1 MPVRALVVGVFA
13 VSAVGYIVY
22 DQREHVLEFVD
33 LSRQKIAELLRLIA
47 DKVGTEERRREEVPM
62 AGRQFSY
69 SSSNGS
75 HDEKRAAEH
84 EKTAATGRDV
94 GELGGHLRRRGAEP
108 HEGST
113 VIFDSTGNSSEPPAY
128 NKEAAHIVPTVAA
141 IASRN
146 SSITAVTP
154 ENLQYLVPNEN
165 ASESGYETAAPQ
177 QPHAQSFSRHT
188 ASLSSRTISIS
199 DNGDH
204 TAPENPFVD
213 PQPFW
218 SIHEWQE
225 NTTQDAPADRST
237 SPSLAGSA
245 ADDLDTISDIASD
258 FGSDHGT
265 EPGSVGSW
273 TEVASEF
280 SDDHLA

>member
-47 DKVGTEERRREEVPM
+47 DKVSSEERRREEVPM

-69 SSSNGS
+69 SSSSSS
-75 HDEKRAAEH
+75 HDEKRAAEP
-84 EKTAATGRDV
+84 ETTAATGRDV
-94 GELGGHLRRRGAEP
+94 GELGGHLRHRGAEP

-113 VIFDSTGNSSEPPAY
+113 VIFDSTGDSSEPPTY
-128 NKEAAHIVPTVAA
+128 NKEAAYIAPAVAA
-141 IASRN
+141 VASQN
-146 SSITAVTP
+146 SSSITAVTP
-154 ENLQYLVPNEN
+154 ENLQHLAPNEN
-165 ASESGYETAAPQ
+165 ASESGYGTAAPQ
-177 QPHAQSFSRHT
+177 PQAQSFSRHT

-199 DNGDH
+199 DNSDH
-204 TAPENPFVD
+204 TAPENPFVN

>member
-1 MPVRALVVGVFA
+1 MPVRALVAGVFA

-22 DQREHVLEFVD
+22 DKREHVLEFVD

-47 DKVGTEERRREEVPM
+47 DKVSSEERRHQTEEVPM
-62 AGRQFSY
+62 AGRQFSF
-69 SSSNGS
+69 SSSS
-75 HDEKRAAEH
+75 STHDEKRPVH
-84 EKTAATGRDV
+84 EPEQTTTATGRDV
-94 GELGGHLRRRGAEP
+94 GELGSLRHRGAEP

-113 VIFDSTGNSSEPPAY
+113 VIFDSTGDSSEPPAY
-128 NKEAAHIVPTVAA
+128 NKEAAYMVPINV
-141 IASRN
+141 
-146 SSITAVTP
+146 TAVP
-154 ENLQYLVPNEN
+154 ENLAPLVSNEN

-177 QPHAQSFSRHT
+177 PQARSISRHT
-188 ASLSSRTISIS
+188 ASLSSRTIS
-199 DNGDH
+199 DNGDYPV
-204 TAPENPFVD
+204 PENRFVN

-225 NTTQDAPADRST
+225 NTTQDAPVDCSS